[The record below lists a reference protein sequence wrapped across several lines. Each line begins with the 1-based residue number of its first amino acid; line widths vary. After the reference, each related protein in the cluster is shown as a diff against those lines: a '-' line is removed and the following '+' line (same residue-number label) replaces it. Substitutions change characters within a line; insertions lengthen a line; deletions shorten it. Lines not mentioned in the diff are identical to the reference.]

1 MTTKLIAAL
10 IIALVALGCWGLWTY
25 WDKFEENQKQA
36 EREAA
41 AKIVHP
47 EQLPGMPGELQESLN
62 AAQKQGA
69 AALRNW
75 LVTHDRALQDPRKAW
90 IELDYCM
97 LLSKEDPNEAKRV
110 FAAVKQRTKPSSPI
124 WPRIQEL
131 SKTYE

>member
-110 FAAVKQRTKPSSPI
+110 FAAV
-124 WPRIQEL
+124 
-131 SKTYE
+131 